1 MFSLVLAFAGALA
14 LQTPPDTSGLP
25 PEQAKQV
32 NQVFAGMTR
41 MFETLGTCERQF
53 PPDVAQEV
61 RAALANETDPEKKAA
76 SEFLLAAYEKGK
88 ASPRAAT
95 ISSALYT
102 VLRHIV
108 HFGAALASAKN
119 RKFSDPAQAQKGGN
133 RPTTQEPQA

>member
-41 MFETLGTCERQF
+41 MFEILGTCERQF

-95 ISSALYT
+95 ISSM
-102 VLRHIV
+102 
-108 HFGAALASAKN
+108 SA
-119 RKFSDPAQAQKGGN
+119 RGVPARAESTSSSGS
-133 RPTTQEPQA
+133 